1 MGKTIC
7 SPSPRVLAAIHELG
21 QLLQVA
27 RKRRRLTQKQ
37 LAERAGL
44 GRVTV
49 AKAEAGHSGLAVG
62 ALLEILM
69 VLDRDMVRSVVATV
83 RTDPLGELLERQR
96 LPARVVNKDDF

>member
-7 SPSPRVLAAIHELG
+7 APSPRVLTAIHELG
-21 QLLQVA
+21 KLLQVA

-37 LAERAGL
+37 LAQRAGL

-49 AKAEAGHSGLAVG
+49 AKAEAGHPGLALS

-69 VLDRDMVRSVVATV
+69 VLDPDMVSSVMAAV
-83 RTDPLGELLERQR
+83 RTDPLGEVLERQR